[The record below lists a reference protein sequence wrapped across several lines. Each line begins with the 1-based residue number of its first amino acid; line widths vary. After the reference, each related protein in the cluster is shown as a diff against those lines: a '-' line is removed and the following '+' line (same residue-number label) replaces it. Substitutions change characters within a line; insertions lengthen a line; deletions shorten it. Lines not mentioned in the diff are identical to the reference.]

1 MDKGG
6 GSKMEKKEEYVV
18 YGNKTRYLL
27 WCLAGIVMV
36 YCGYSILNL
45 DASDSVFEHRNI
57 GFVRLVS
64 VCGIILFIA
73 CIIVFIICFC
83 KLKKDNKLIIL
94 TEDAIRLN
102 HLLGGF
108 RGWIGWEEIVNLN
121 TRMDEYG
128 NTLLEIYYVDKND
141 YLKSKRKSGMLGLKD
156 IEGDIHQAGLG
167 IVGTNKKPKEVVEKI
182 YEYWENYK
190 QQTKKP
196 VEPVETIKT
205 ETDILIEKPK
215 TEIVEEDELN
225 LMEGLLEAADDK
237 KCNELQQSIK
247 IKRNGKILF
256 EFHIRSLN
264 KKEMSDLNEKYVVEK
279 CSLQKIYLATIDK
292 EKIWDNEQI
301 QNQLKARGFSISTG
315 IDVIQAV
322 LEESEIKEIN
332 IQIDQISGFHD
343 SEISKVN

>member
-128 NTLLEIYYVDKND
+128 NTLLEIYYADKND

-167 IVGTNKKPKEVVEKI
+167 IVGTNKEPKEVVEKI

-190 QQTKKP
+190 QQTKQH

-205 ETDILIEKPK
+205 ETDILLKKPK
-215 TEIVEEDELN
+215 TEIVEENELN
-225 LMEGLLEAADDK
+225 LMEGVLEAADDK

-247 IKRNGKILF
+247 IKRSGRKFFDFN
-256 EFHIRSLN
+256 IRSLRREEIN
-264 KKEMSDLNEKYVVEK
+264 NLMKEYVAEKFV
-279 CSLQKIYLATIDK
+279 LQKIYLATIDK
-292 EKIWDNEQI
+292 EEIWDNEEI
-301 QNQLKARGFSISTG
+301 QNQLRTKGFSISTG

-322 LEESEIKEIN
+322 LEEDEMKEIN
-332 IQIDQISGFHD
+332 AQIDKISGFND